1 MLAPYFSISFSSSL
15 SEAEEKEICGEWE
28 DKSEDQILMKML
40 QENNR
45 IVDGTVQDPT
55 QDEARKF
62 FQENK
67 GIFQRTNHEN
77 TIVE

>member
-1 MLAPYFSISFSSSL
+1 
-15 SEAEEKEICGEWE
+15 
-28 DKSEDQILMKML
+28 MKML
-40 QENNR
+40 QKNNR

-55 QDEARKF
+55 SDEARKF
-62 FQENK
+62 FQKNK